1 MHMHIS
7 PLAVALAGIAMPLFL
22 VPTILVLKH
31 GQRRREWA
39 HRERMKALEVGR
51 ALPRDDAWPAALAAV
66 AIGAGV
72 PIGAF
77 LIAWMISMRTYH
89 QSTEALAMAM
99 VVSLVAVCQGA
110 SLAKRLIGQ
119 PDQAESS
126 RHLANGKPAFDPDAF
141 DVAGRR
147 G

>member
-7 PLAVALAGIAMPLFL
+7 PLAIALAGIALPLFL

-51 ALPRDDAWPAALAAV
+51 TLPRHDAWPAALAAI

-72 PIGAF
+72 PVGAF

-89 QSTEALAMAM
+89 QSIEALGVAM

-110 SLAKRLIGQ
+110 GLAKRLIGQ
-119 PDQAESS
+119 PSQPESS
-126 RHLANGKPAFDPDAF
+126 PHLANGKPAFDPDAF
-141 DVAGRR
+141 DVADRR